1 MHDVASA
8 MLSPIEWGET
18 LSGAPLSS
26 VRLAASTPILA
37 RRWRGVSPR
46 IEQPP
51 LDHHYA
57 TLHLG
62 GGKRIRRRGEGRV
75 ADHVI
80 ADRAYSFTP
89 AGSAFSWS
97 TVGPIDFAHVYLPPS
112 IFQDMAALEF
122 DRDPR
127 AVSLQDGL
135 GLNDGLTAAVLSEL
149 SSGLAEGARGDR
161 LYLDGLVHTLAYRLL
176 TVHSDLSIVRT
187 RAPQALS
194 PVRVRRVAEHV
205 EAHLTGALSLAD
217 LASTAGVSPYHFSRA
232 FRRATG
238 VSPYRFVVQRRL
250 ERAKVLLATEGLSI
264 AAVGLACGFA
274 SAAHFS
280 TTFRKAVGV
289 NPARW
294 RALR

>member
-1 MHDVASA
+1 MHDVAPGI
-8 MLSPIEWGET
+8 LSPLEWGET

-26 VRLAASTPILA
+26 GRLAASKPILV

-62 GGKRIRRRGEGRV
+62 GGKRIRRRGEGGI

-112 IFQDMAALEF
+112 VLQDMAALEF

-135 GLNDGLTAAVLSEL
+135 GLDDGLTAAVLSEL
-149 SSGLAEGARGDR
+149 ASGVAAGASGDR
-161 LYLDGLVHTLAYRLL
+161 LYWDGLLHTLVFRLL
-176 TVHSDLSIVRT
+176 TAHSDLSLVRA

-205 EAHLTGALSLAD
+205 DAHLSETLSLAD

-250 ERAKVLLATEGLSI
+250 ERAKALLSGDGLSI
-264 AAVGLACGFA
+264 AAVGLSCGFT